1 MDRSGE
7 VNHKI
12 HFTYTNNPDMAS
24 LCQGDILEKTSSLL
38 EVLGDVHPYFLNP
51 QYRYFIVLTQ
61 SCDLVRRNGK
71 QCKSPYITLSAV
83 RSLDA
88 FLKYYFINNRLASE
102 VNGLL
107 LMDSKNKTRAY
118 QFIERLFNNTEAD
131 YFFLAKEEM
140 LNFPESMVASLKVSI
155 ALKSDKHYDC
165 CLAAKRIELAP
176 EFQAKLGWLVG
187 NIYSRVGT
195 PDWESIM
202 SEAERKQMLFTELE
216 SRFIIGEKEQIDKL
230 KKALSAKAPELHS
243 RNDALEYIA
252 SIPVQSRYDQV
263 IGILEEII
271 NTSSSKIP
279 KEEKARII
287 STIKS
292 RQKLATILNK
302 P

>member
-7 VNHKI
+7 VNHRI

-24 LCQGDILEKTSSLL
+24 LCQGDILEKTSSLM
-38 EVLGDVHPYFLNP
+38 EVLEEVHPYFLNP

-61 SCDLVRRNGK
+61 SCDLVRRTGK
-71 QCKSPYITLSAV
+71 HCKSPYITLAAV
-83 RSLDA
+83 RSLDD
-88 FLKYYFINNRLASE
+88 FLRYYFINNRFASE
-102 VNGLL
+102 VNDLL

-118 QFIERLFNNTEAD
+118 QFIERLFNNTEPD

-140 LNFPESMVASLKVSI
+140 LSFPESMVASLKVSI

-165 CLAAKRIELAP
+165 CLDAKKIELAP

-202 SEAERKQMLFTELE
+202 SEAERKQMLSTELE

-230 KKALSAKAPELHS
+230 KKALTAKATELHS
-243 RNDALEYIA
+243 RDDALEYIA

-287 STIKS
+287 ATIKS

-302 P
+302 S